1 LIALIAL
8 IVLLACAGAPA
19 AAARAGDPDL
29 AAGLAEL
36 AWLAGCW
43 EGTHDERRFEEVWLA
58 PDAGTMIG
66 MGRTVADGRTIA
78 HEFLQIRSEGDRLV
92 DIALPSGQAEMI
104 FTAVA
109 ISADRI
115 VFENPDHDFPQ
126 RIAYQHESD
135 GSLLAWIEGE
145 RDGQRRRIEFS
156 MQRRPC
162 PGE

>member
-1 LIALIAL
+1 MIAL

-19 AAARAGDPDL
+19 TAARAGDPDL
-29 AAGLAEL
+29 AATLNEL

-43 EGTHDERRFEEVWLA
+43 EGAQGDRRFEEVWLA

-66 MGRTVADGRTIA
+66 MGRTVAGGRTLA
-78 HEFLQIRSEGDRLV
+78 HEFLQIRSDGDRLV
-92 DIALPSGQAEMI
+92 YIALPSGQAETI
-104 FTAVA
+104 FTAVV

-126 RIAYQHESD
+126 RIAYQRESD

-145 RDGQRRRIEFS
+145 RDGQRRRIEFP